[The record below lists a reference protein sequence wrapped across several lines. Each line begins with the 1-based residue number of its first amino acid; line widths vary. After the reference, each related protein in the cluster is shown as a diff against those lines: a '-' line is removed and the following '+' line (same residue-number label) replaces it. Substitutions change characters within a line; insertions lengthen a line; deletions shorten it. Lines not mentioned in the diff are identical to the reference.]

1 MSSNPFKTT
10 EELKAFKTVW
20 AGLKGRLPTTS
31 WLFES
36 GDFIVLC
43 QNDIK
48 HAEDSLPP
56 NNLRRFEIEE
66 DGQLIKAVTCLASK
80 CIQRLLQHILLV
92 SHYRVEIFKFK
103 GGVYSAALQGSPC
116 DLSEVKD
123 LMFVASDDGLND
135 GGYSEKMLSI
145 GPTCAIAIDG
155 EAKAPVVGVCFW
167 KEASKTIHMAEFH
180 DNTSH
185 DNLESLL
192 IQFNPMEAVIQDQPK
207 FRQVK
212 KILERNMILI
222 TNFSKKRSIAQSDSE
237 VENALKKNH
246 VEGKKTMIKA
256 FNTLRQHLNADLL
269 EATDSK
275 GIEVINLED
284 CVHLNGQALSGLN
297 LFDTPRQAMSLFK
310 VLNKT
315 RTTGGERLLRV
326 WLRQPLTDMNK
337 IKERLTI
344 VEYFVADSGTRKS
357 IYDNLLRRIPDF
369 QSLSVK
375 LEEKKNSLQDLYK
388 CYLGA
393 KEVMRLANTL
403 SQMQLK
409 LIEDTFV
416 TPLEKRLD
424 RLQKFIELVEAT
436 IDFDAINNE
445 NVFVVKSDFDDGM
458 KNRPFSLESARSE
471 FIFLFLV
478 NTLVR

>member
-1 MSSNPFKTT
+1 MSSNPFKNT
-10 EELKAFKTVW
+10 EELKAFKTIW
-20 AGLKGRLPTTS
+20 TGLKGRLPTTS

-56 NNLRRFEIEE
+56 NNLRYFEIEG

-80 CIQRLLQHILLV
+80 CTQRLLQHILLV

-103 GGVYSAALQGSPC
+103 SGVYSLALQGSPC

-145 GPTCAIAIDG
+145 GPTCAIAIEG
-155 EAKAPVVGVCFW
+155 EAKAPLVGVCFW
-167 KEASKTIHMAEFH
+167 KEASKTIHMAEFY

-212 KILERNMILI
+212 KILERNMILV
-222 TNFSKKRSIAQSDSE
+222 THFSKKRSIAQNDSA
-237 VENALKKNH
+237 VEAALKKKH

-269 EATDSK
+269 GAIDSK
-275 GIEVINLED
+275 EEKAGNAEKENEDDSYGIQIINIQD
-284 CVHLNGQALSGLN
+284 CVHLNGPALSGLN

-315 RTTGGERLLRV
+315 RT
-326 WLRQPLTDMNK
+326 
-337 IKERLTI
+337 
-344 VEYFVADSGTRKS
+344 SGMYNTS
-357 IYDNLLRRIPDF
+357 PDNLESTTELDSTYVLISIFCRWRT
-369 QSLSVK
+369 
-375 LEEKKNSLQDLYK
+375 
-388 CYLGA
+388 
-393 KEVMRLANTL
+393 LAPGVAET
-403 SQMQLK
+403 
-409 LIEDTFV
+409 
-416 TPLEKRLD
+416 
-424 RLQKFIELVEAT
+424 T
-436 IDFDAINNE
+436 I
-445 NVFVVKSDFDDGM
+445 
-458 KNRPFSLESARSE
+458 NRY
-471 FIFLFLV
+471 
-478 NTLVR
+478 